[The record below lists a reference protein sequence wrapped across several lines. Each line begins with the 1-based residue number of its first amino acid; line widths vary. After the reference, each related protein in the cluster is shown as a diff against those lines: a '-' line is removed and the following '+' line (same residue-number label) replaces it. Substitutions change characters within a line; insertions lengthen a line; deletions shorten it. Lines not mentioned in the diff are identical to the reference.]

1 VKAGDKNPVADEKG
15 VGALL
20 DRDNVVKRDDN
31 LHKEGNECAVLPDKA
46 HTHTQNNQTKEAYGG
61 VPEDVGVKA
70 HVSLCYVE
78 AALEEDLSLKGSRV
92 VGNDDLVRRKKDLE
106 TALE

>member
-1 VKAGDKNPVADEKG
+1 MIRIPLRMKKALVRFSIATMSSNGMTTCTK
-15 VGALL
+15 
-20 DRDNVVKRDDN
+20 
-31 LHKEGNECAVLPDKA
+31 KA
-46 HTHTQNNQTKEAYGG
+46 TSAPCYRIKHTHTKNKTKEAYGG